1 MTSCVVV
8 PLTLTSPELQQ
19 QRGHPAAVWNLAT
32 NAVIDV
38 FCEYEKTR
46 VLNVD
51 DRHWQYLA
59 PRWYKWAFFTAVS

>member
-1 MTSCVVV
+1 MPSCVVV

-19 QRGHPAAVWNLAT
+19 QRGHPAVVWNLAP

-38 FCEYEKTR
+38 FWEDEKAR
-46 VLNVD
+46 VLNVV

-59 PRWYKWAFFTAVS
+59 PR